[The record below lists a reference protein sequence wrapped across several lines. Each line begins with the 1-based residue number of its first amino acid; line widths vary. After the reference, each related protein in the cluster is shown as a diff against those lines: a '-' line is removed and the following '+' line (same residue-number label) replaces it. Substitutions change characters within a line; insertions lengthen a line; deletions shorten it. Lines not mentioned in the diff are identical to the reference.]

1 MRTARA
7 EELDRMVDDGED
19 ITAYMDLSRA
29 RRFNQE
35 VRKVNVD
42 FNARQLAELDEEA
55 AYLSIPRQ
63 AVIKTLLDE
72 ALTARR
78 ARRRQAAA

>member
-19 ITAYMDLSRA
+19 ITAYMDLPRA

-35 VRKVNVD
+35 QRKVNVD
-42 FNARQLAELDEEA
+42 FNVRQLAELDEEA

-78 ARRRQAAA
+78 ARRRQSAA